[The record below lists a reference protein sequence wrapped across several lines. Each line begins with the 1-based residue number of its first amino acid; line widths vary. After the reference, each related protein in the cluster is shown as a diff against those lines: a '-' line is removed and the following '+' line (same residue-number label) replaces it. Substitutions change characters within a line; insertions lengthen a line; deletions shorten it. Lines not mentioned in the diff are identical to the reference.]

1 MQLAATGSI
10 NTIIPPR
17 RARAPV
23 SPHYWSQ
30 IKRTVNGVPVSEA
43 QIAMIIDA
51 IRQGLSLQPN
61 DVVCDI
67 ACGNGALSQYLFDD
81 CAALF
86 GSDIDP
92 ELIRTA
98 REHFAAPPAYDFR
111 CADAASYVRSEAE
124 PQRYTKALCY
134 GSFSYFSQDEAQEV
148 LSTLHAR
155 FTNLQR
161 VYIGNLPD
169 RDRAHRFYPSKMD
182 YLPQLNQPNTAI
194 GLWRNAAEWR
204 ALAAKSG
211 WQIRFHQMTEDFY
224 AAHYRFDVV
233 LDR

>member
-1 MQLAATGSI
+1 MTTMPLAAPLSTV
-10 NTIIPPR
+10 PR
-17 RARAPV
+17 RSPRPPV
-23 SPHYWSQ
+23 SPDFWRQ

-43 QIAMIIDA
+43 QIALIVDA
-51 IRQGLSLQPN
+51 IRQGLALQPD

-81 CAALF
+81 CSSLF
-86 GSDIDP
+86 GSDIDAD
-92 ELIRTA
+92 LIATA
-98 REHFAAPPAYDFR
+98 RKHFASAPAYDFR
-111 CADAASYVRSEAE
+111 CADAATYVRSE
-124 PQRYTKALCY
+124 PTPTRFTKALCY
-134 GSFSYFSQDEAQEV
+134 GSFSYFSPEDAREV
-148 LSTLHAR
+148 LATLRDR

-169 RDRAHRFYPSKMD
+169 KARAHRFYPAGVD
-182 YLPQLNQPNTAI
+182 YLPQLNQPSAAI
-194 GLWRNAAEWR
+194 GLWRSAAEWR
-204 ALAAKSG
+204 DLAAKAG